1 MAEAT
6 SPTSPAASAAAP
18 EDSAAP
24 GFMAA
29 AAEETAVAAGDATPR
44 RDRSDR
50 IVKLV
55 SALSPEQRTKV
66 TRKADDTVLAEL
78 REERKAL
85 AKQRADVSK
94 RMRAEQK
101 QKSRLLEKAQ
111 RLSSNELLEVFAMRM
126 KRNEARSSSST
137 APEQQGERP

>member
-18 EDSAAP
+18 EDSAAS
-24 GFMAA
+24 GFMTAA
-29 AAEETAVAAGDATPR
+29 AGETAVAAGGAAPR
-44 RDRSDR
+44 DR
-50 IVKLV
+50 IVNLV

-66 TRKADDTVLAEL
+66 SRKADDAALAEL

-85 AKQRADVSK
+85 AKQRADVSR

-101 QKSRLLEKAQ
+101 QKSRLLENAQ
-111 RLSSNELLEVFAMRM
+111 RLSNNELLEVFAMRM
-126 KRNEARSSSST
+126 KRNEVRSSSST

>member
-18 EDSAAP
+18 EDSAVP

-29 AAEETAVAAGDATPR
+29 AAEETAGDATPR

>member
-29 AAEETAVAAGDATPR
+29 AAEETAVAAGGATPR

>member
-18 EDSAAP
+18 EDSAAS
-24 GFMAA
+24 GFMTAA
-29 AAEETAVAAGDATPR
+29 AGETAVAAGGAALR
-44 RDRSDR
+44 DR
-50 IVKLV
+50 IVNMV

-66 TRKADDTVLAEL
+66 SRQADDSSLTEL
-78 REERKAL
+78 RAERKAL
-85 AKQRADVSK
+85 PKQRADVSR
-94 RMRAEQK
+94 RMKAERK

-111 RLSSNELLEVFAMRM
+111 RLSNNELLEVFAMRM